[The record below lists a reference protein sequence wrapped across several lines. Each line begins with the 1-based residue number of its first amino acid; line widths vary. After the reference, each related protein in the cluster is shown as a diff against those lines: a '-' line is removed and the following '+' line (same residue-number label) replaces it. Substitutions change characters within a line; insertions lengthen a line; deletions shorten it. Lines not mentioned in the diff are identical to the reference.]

1 MSDDIYYDMH
11 MDDGGDD
18 YEKSKFSKIVSL
30 FFKSV
35 AAIIVIAV
43 FAILFYR
50 MWSMREPSMSE
61 DFLANDI
68 TVSSSKEHSG
78 DELSSEYSGDGWYVD
93 FRTFDSVTLKNHKN
107 SKEITLSIDEYG
119 YDGFQIFTHTL
130 ASYYLKNEE
139 TGEYETVERSE
150 YYLVQDDDEG
160 ALKISNAYF
169 MPQSGQLEVTFRFN
183 NNVISNLY
191 GSYPLAA
198 RDEGELFVYVIS
210 DNQGNKYTEYCYT
223 EGTRANYNY
232 RRLLF
237 SGIDFKNVSTLY
249 LDIYYI
255 NDVDMSDPYRS
266 MIIYDNNI
274 SLDEYETKVPSS
286 VTSGL
291 IDMPKYITREDN

>member
-1 MSDDIYYDMH
+1 MSEDIYYDMH

-18 YEKSKFSKIVSL
+18 YEKSKFSKIMSL

-35 AAIIVIAV
+35 AAIIIISV

-50 MWSMREPSMSE
+50 MWSMREPSMSD

-68 TVSSSKEHSG
+68 TISSSKEHSG
-78 DELSSEYSGDGWYVD
+78 DKTASNYTGDGWYVD
-93 FRTFDSVTLKNHKN
+93 FRTFDTVTLKNHKN
-107 SKEITLSIDEYG
+107 SKEVTLSAEEYG
-119 YDGFQIFTHTL
+119 YDGFQAFTHTL

-150 YYLVQDDDEG
+150 YYSAKNEDEG

-191 GSYPLAA
+191 DSYPMAA
-198 RDEGELFVYVIS
+198 GDDGELFVYVIS
-210 DNQGNKYTEYCYT
+210 DNYNNRYTNYCYT
-223 EGTRANYNY
+223 EGKRANYNY

-237 SGIDFKNVSTLY
+237 SDIDFKDVSTLY

-274 SLDEYETKVPSS
+274 SLDEYDKKIPSS
-286 VTSGL
+286 KTSGL
-291 IDMPKYITREDN
+291 IDMPKYVTREEK